1 MFSKQKTQRHTFV
14 HTITVRGV
22 VYILRFQRLEP
33 TRFAVTC
40 HTGSLPPFEIWR
52 DAAGWQI
59 TGNIPYREQ
68 FEALLQPRLDE
79 EVG

>member
-1 MFSKQKTQRHTFV
+1 MSKHRTPGHTFV

-22 VYILRFQRLEP
+22 VYILRFERLEL
-33 TRFAVTC
+33 THFAVTC
-40 HTGSLPPFEIWR
+40 HTGNLQAFEICRSADGWR
-52 DAAGWQI
+52 I
-59 TGNIPYREQ
+59 TGDVPDREQ